1 VKHEAEGP
9 IDAATVRRVAYET
22 DTDVRSVWKQL
33 AGVRVRGR
41 SGERI
46 RHALAELRGQATT
59 PKP

>member
-1 VKHEAEGP
+1 VKHETAGTL
-9 IDAATVRRVAYET
+9 DAATVRRVAYET
-22 DTDVRSVWKQL
+22 DTDARSVLKEL

-46 RHALAELRGQATT
+46 RHALAELRGLATS